1 MTDLNITDRNL
12 TDRNQRREI
21 DALDVAG
28 FLRRHPD
35 FLAEFPDLA
44 LTLSLPRQQG
54 SSTSL
59 ASYQLEVLRDKTRA
73 LTRRLQDL
81 IGVAQENEQLM
92 VRVHAFTL
100 SLMRAGNLGDTL
112 SRVVATLTED
122 FHTDFVRMALFKPVE
137 HFHADWLRIESR
149 ESNLL
154 EPFGEFFAKAEPLC
168 GRLNADKLEFL
179 FASHGDKVRSTVLLP
194 IGNRGMLAI
203 GSHDANRFHPGIGTI
218 FLKLI
223 ADAVDVAIAR
233 FE

>member
-1 MTDLNITDRNL
+1 MTEL
-12 TDRNQRREI
+12 NQRREL

-44 LTLSLPRQQG
+44 LTLNLPRQQG

-73 LTRRLQDL
+73 LTRRLQEL

-137 HFHADWLRIESR
+137 GFHADWLRIEERSA
-149 ESNLL
+149 STL
-154 EPFGEFFAKAEPLC
+154 EPFAEFLDKSEPLC
-168 GRLNADKLEFL
+168 GRLNADKLAFL
-179 FASHGDKVRSTVLLP
+179 FASHGTNVRSTVLLP
-194 IGNRGMLAI
+194 IGARGMLAI
-203 GSHDANRFHPGIGTI
+203 GSHDPNRFHPGIGTI

>member
-1 MTDLNITDRNL
+1 MTEPTH
-12 TDRNQRREI
+12 RREI
-21 DALDVAG
+21 DAIDVAG

-44 LTLSLPRQQG
+44 MALNLPRQQG

-73 LTRRLQDL
+73 LTRRLQEL
-81 IGVAQENEQLM
+81 ISVAQENEQLM

-100 SLMRAGNLGDTL
+100 SLMRAGSLGDTL

-122 FHTDFVRMALFKPVE
+122 FHTDFVRMALFDPVAG
-137 HFHADWLRIESR
+137 FQADWLRIEPR
-149 ESNLL
+149 ESGELA
-154 EPFGEFFAKAEPLC
+154 PFGEFLRAGEPIC
-168 GRLNADKLEFL
+168 GRLNHDKLAFL
-179 FASHGDKVRSTVLLP
+179 FGMHGDKVRSAVLLP
-194 IGNRGMLAI
+194 IGHRGMLAI
-203 GSHDANRFHPGIGTI
+203 GSHDPNRFHPGIGTI

>member
-1 MTDLNITDRNL
+1 MSEPTP
-12 TDRNQRREI
+12 RREI

-44 LTLSLPRQQG
+44 LTLNLPRQQG

-73 LTRRLQDL
+73 LTRRLQEL
-81 IGVAQENEQLM
+81 IAVAQENEQLM

-100 SLMRAGNLGDTL
+100 SLMRAGSLGDTL

-122 FHTDFVRMALFKPVE
+122 FHTDFVRMALFDPVE
-137 HFHADWLRIESR
+137 GFYADWLRVEVRDSTR
-149 ESNLL
+149 LG
-154 EPFGEFFAKAEPLC
+154 PFGEFLQKSEPIC
-168 GRLNADKLEFL
+168 GRLNHDKLAFL
-179 FASHGDKVRSTVLLP
+179 FDHHADKVRSAVLLP

-203 GSHDANRFHPGIGTI
+203 GSHDPNRFHPGIGTI

-223 ADAVDVAIAR
+223 ADAVDAAIGR
-233 FE
+233 FG